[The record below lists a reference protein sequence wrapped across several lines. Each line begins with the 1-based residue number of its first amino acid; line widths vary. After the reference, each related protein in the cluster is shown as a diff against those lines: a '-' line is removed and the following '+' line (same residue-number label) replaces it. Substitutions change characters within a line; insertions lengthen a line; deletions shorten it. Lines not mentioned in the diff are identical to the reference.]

1 MAVYLVRNVLVVIKM
16 SKDEETIFKEE
27 SSEGVLDD
35 KYRIVI
41 MSSPF
46 LLQGRVNEIVEAG
59 KWDIVGAAFESTAGW
74 CQTMARLPKTKLMR
88 QSLG

>member
-1 MAVYLVRNVLVVIKM
+1 MAVYLARNVLVVIKM
-16 SKDEETIFKEE
+16 SKDEETIFIEE
-27 SSEGVLDD
+27 MEQGVLDD

-41 MSSPF
+41 MTTPF
-46 LLQGRVNEIVEAG
+46 LLQGRVNEIVEEG